1 MTQEAVAGRDIAPSR
16 GSRTATLRTLLLSL
30 SPERGW
36 LLPAAL
42 LAALVILTAVPL
54 ATVVV
59 GSFRPEGLP
68 LSAGWTLAHYIGI
81 WSSAATYRL
90 LGDTLLFAF
99 GSTLLAIVIALAL
112 AWLIERTDV
121 PGRGMFRVALLM
133 PMATPPLLLAIGWV
147 LIMSPRI
154 GLIPTALQPWLG
166 SFENG
171 FNFYS
176 LGGMIFVQ
184 GLAYVPTAFLILAPM
199 VLNMDP
205 TFEEA
210 ATVAGASAAQTL
222 RRVSL
227 PFLMPSLLSVGTL
240 LAIVGVATFDVP
252 AVVGLPGNVWVLSS
266 EIFSMMNPSSGP
278 PRYGES
284 AAINASLFVLLLL
297 ALVVYERST
306 RHAERFAAISGKG
319 YKAARFALRGWRI
332 PATCFISGYFVLAVV
347 LPFAALL
354 WVSLVPYFSGFKP
367 GLIAGLSFKAYAD
380 TFGSERVLDSIH
392 NSLLIA
398 FAASAGLML
407 LALILAWAIVR
418 SRLRWARVLLD
429 VFSMIPMGVP
439 HLMTGVALIFVF
451 FSWRAIPLYGTV
463 WIIVLGHLII
473 YLPLA
478 SRMMQSGMMQI
489 NRELEEAA
497 VVSGASL
504 AQNLRR
510 IVTPLLRPAMFALFL
525 WVMVHSLREFSVA
538 VMLQSGRNEVLSTIL
553 FSFWETGEPARA
565 AAIAIVLMLALGALV
580 ALMARLTRQPGGA

>member
-1 MTQEAVAGRDIAPSR
+1 MAREALAGLDESP
-16 GSRTATLRTLLLSL
+16 LREAGAAAVRERVL

-36 LLPAAL
+36 LLPAVL
-42 LAALVILTAVPL
+42 LAVLLVLTAVPL

-68 LSAGWTLAHYIGI
+68 LGEGWTLGHYIEI
-81 WSSAATYRL
+81 WSSPAIYRL
-90 LGDTLLFAF
+90 LRDTLVFAF
-99 GSTLLAIVIALAL
+99 GSTALAIGIALAL

-121 PGRGMFRVALLM
+121 PGRGIFRAALLM

-147 LIMSPRI
+147 LIMSPKI
-154 GLIPTALQPWLG
+154 GLIPTALQPYLG
-166 SFENG
+166 SFENS
-171 FNFYS
+171 FNFYG

-210 ATVAGASAAQTL
+210 ATVAGASPVQAL
-222 RRVSL
+222 FRVSL
-227 PFLMPSLLSVGTL
+227 PFLTPSLLSVGTL
-240 LAIVGVATFDVP
+240 LVIVGMATFDVP

-266 EIFSMMNPSSGP
+266 EIFNMMNPASGP

-284 AAINASLFVLLLL
+284 AAVNASLFVLLLL
-297 ALVVYERST
+297 ALVIYERAT
-306 RHAERFAAISGKG
+306 RNAERFAAISGKG

-332 PATCFISGYFVLAVV
+332 PAACFIGVYFVLAVV

-354 WVSLVPYFSGFKP
+354 WVSLVPYFSGFNP
-367 GLIAGLSFKAYAD
+367 DLIAGLSFKAYAE
-380 TFGSERVLDSIH
+380 TFGSDRVLDSVR
-392 NSLLIA
+392 NSVLIA
-398 FAASAGLML
+398 ITASVALMA
-407 LALILAWAIVR
+407 LALILAWTIVR
-418 SRLRWARVLLD
+418 SRLRWARVLD
-429 VFSMIPMGVP
+429 VFSMIPMSVP

-451 FSWRAIPLYGTV
+451 FSWRAVPLYGTV
-463 WIIVLGHLII
+463 WIIALGHLII

-478 SRMMQSGMMQI
+478 SRMMQAGMMQI
-489 NRELEEAA
+489 NCELEEAA

-504 AQNLRR
+504 RQNLMR

-525 WVMVHSLREFSVA
+525 WIVVHSLREFSVA
-538 VMLQSGRNEVLSTIL
+538 VMLRSGRNEVLSTIL

-565 AAIAIVLMLALGALV
+565 AAISIVLMLVLGVLV
-580 ALMARLTRQPGGA
+580 AMMARLTRQPGST